1 MNANQLE
8 GAGATFGQVIGR
20 NPQVILAYAR
30 MSVIEH
36 RMGRTAGA
44 RHNLKAAHFIVSS
57 SMYGL
62 NAVGTVGLEDG
73 REEEAFHYFQQAF
86 NLRNILASQLERF
99 GEHVKSRET
108 LPRIYTEI
116 TYAKPIRI
124 D

>member
-1 MNANQLE
+1 MKANQLE
-8 GAGATFGQVIGR
+8 GAGTTFGQVIGR

-62 NAVGTVGLEDG
+62 NAAGTVGLEDG

-86 NLRNILASQLERF
+86 NLLNNKTCSVSHYYAPTYGIS
-99 GEHVKSRET
+99 SRQIWFPSSAEED
-108 LPRIYTEI
+108 LQ
-116 TYAKPIRI
+116 
-124 D
+124 